1 MSTDAKKDPDSTT
14 VERVSRRVECLG
26 PGKNVL
32 MPDIYTDA
40 DAANENMSKEA
51 IPEPHDEPSPELPD
65 FDTSEGFNPYDTGSL
80 FKK

>member
-1 MSTDAKKDPDSTT
+1 MSTDAKKDPESTT

-26 PGKNVL
+26 PGKNVV

-40 DAANENMSKEA
+40 ANENMSNEA
-51 IPEPHDEPSPELPD
+51 LSEPRDDPPAD
-65 FDTSEGFNPYDTGSL
+65 FDSSEGFNPYDTGSL